1 MSQCEDIRRELE
13 AFLCDDVDETKRNEI
28 QHHLEEC
35 QECSEVLRQLKKLA
49 GVLQTWREIEPSP
62 MMYEKLK
69 ARLKKP
75 ESAWN
80 RIFTYAYGKRV
91 ALRFAQ
97 VATIVM
103 LTLLISNLLQKPAPK
118 VSEDLAII
126 DFYLK
131 EHQGVVVQTVS
142 ADLLTQPATK
152 MKVDQDN
159 IIYFEFFDNHPKFT
173 KSGIILKGIKNRHKI
188 RLPKAPAITKGQILS
203 FPQVREAVHFD
214 PVMPPQLPHE
224 YILDSIRK
232 IDNYNSLHLLYTKGI
247 KSLSLFEQP
256 SKYKEGLSSH
266 DFREYAVY
274 STSVPDVDINDEGEA
289 TILSWSNGKLSF
301 VLIGKAD
308 MSQLMDIVHAISSAE
323 GQGINGRNTLVY
335 PEYSPGYAKMINCR
349 N

>member
-13 AFLCDDVDETKRNEI
+13 AFLCDDVDEKKRIAI
-28 QHHLEEC
+28 QHHLDEC
-35 QECSEVLRQLKKLA
+35 LECSEVLRQLKKLS
-49 GVLQTWREIEPSP
+49 GLLQTWREIEPSP
-62 MMYEKLK
+62 MMYEKLR

-75 ESAWN
+75 ESAWT
-80 RIFTYAYGKRV
+80 RIFTYAYGERV

-97 VATIVM
+97 VAMIVM

-118 VSEDLAII
+118 VREDLATI

-152 MKVDQDN
+152 MRVNHDE

-188 RLPKAPAITKGQILS
+188 RLPKTPAITKGQIIS

-214 PVMPPQLPHE
+214 PVMPPRLPHE

-232 IDNYNSLHLLYTKGI
+232 IENYNSLHLLYTKGI
-247 KSLSLFEQP
+247 KSISLFEQP
-256 SKYKEGLSSH
+256 SKYKQGLTSQ

-274 STSVPDVDINDEGEA
+274 SSSVPDVDINDEGET
-289 TILSWSNGKLSF
+289 TILSWSNGPLSF

-308 MSQLMDIVHAISSAE
+308 MSQLMNIMHAISS
-323 GQGINGRNTLVY
+323 
-335 PEYSPGYAKMINCR
+335 PEDQSHKWWE
-349 N
+349 